1 MGTMAEAFNA
11 AAHFVDRHLAEG
23 RGARVAHRAGGRALT
38 WADVA
43 DAADRCGNALAE
55 LGVEIENRVLLVL
68 DDGPAFV
75 SAFWGTVK
83 LGAVAVPVNPLMTA
97 DDYAFLLEDSRAK
110 VAVVEPAVAPKI
122 LAARERCP
130 FLRAVIVAGPQ
141 LDDLLARAKPTLAPA
156 PTNADDIMYW
166 GYTSGSTGRP

>member
-1 MGTMAEAFNA
+1 MVQTVVIPSSLRWGAMAQAFNA
-11 AAHFVDRHLAEG
+11 AAYFVDRHLAEG
-23 RGARVAHRAGGRALT
+23 RGARIAHRAGGRTLT

-97 DDYAFLLEDSRAK
+97 E
-110 VAVVEPAVAPKI
+110 
-122 LAARERCP
+122 
-130 FLRAVIVAGPQ
+130 
-141 LDDLLARAKPTLAPA
+141 
-156 PTNADDIMYW
+156 
-166 GYTSGSTGRP
+166 